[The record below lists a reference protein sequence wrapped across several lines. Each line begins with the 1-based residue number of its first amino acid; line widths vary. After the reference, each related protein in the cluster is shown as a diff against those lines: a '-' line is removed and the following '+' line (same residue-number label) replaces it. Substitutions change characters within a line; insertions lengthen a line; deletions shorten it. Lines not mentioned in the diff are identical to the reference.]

1 MRRLPALALL
11 TSLLLAACGDPGSG
25 TPARSYSVSGAVL
38 LPGAAAMTL
47 GLNAAPASRGTAPSW
62 AAPHVPGEVLV
73 LDGSQAGGAGLS
85 GADARLVGLS
95 VQSLGVGGLQR
106 VSTPAGESDAAFAA
120 RLAARGLSVQPNYLY
135 SALAAIPDDPGY
147 PAASHPGVSVGG
159 VSYIQ
164 DYLPRINAP
173 GGWQALMNAGK
184 QPLGAVT
191 AVLDTGVDTG
201 HPELQGRL
209 LPGFNAVDGSSDVSE
224 VTSGDVGH
232 GTSSAGLIG
241 AATNNARGIAGLVW
255 SGRTL
260 LPIKVFDNSGSASS
274 ANLVKGLD
282 YAAAHGA
289 KVANMSLGIVGT
301 SSDPALS
308 QAIARAA
315 AADVLL
321 VAAAGNT
328 PNDGIYY
335 PASDPNVLAVGA
347 IGGTDPK
354 AAGYNDLAC
363 YSARPKSGQKPIDL
377 VAPGGNAGS
386 GGTGCNVYSDYDTL
400 TLAPRTLTGNRSEN
414 GYALRAGTSEAAPLV
429 SGAAALLRAYRPDLS
444 AAQVSSALVK
454 SARTV
459 SGGKLL
465 DVGAA
470 VTRVSNIASVLRKYT
485 LSVQA
490 FRNGKLIATFPD
502 SGTLTAG
509 QNSVPYTVSGLPAG
523 SVVLKASVSVDGVTS
538 SGQITVQV
546 TDDLSGQDIATK

>member
-25 TPARSYSVSGAVL
+25 TPARSHSVSGNVL
-38 LPGAAAMTL
+38 LPGAAALTL
-47 GLNAAPASRGTAPSW
+47 GLNVPSAPNW

-73 LDGSQAGGAGLS
+73 SSDARPGAVTQAD
-85 GADARLVGLS
+85 ADARFSGLK

-106 VSTPAGESDAAFAA
+106 VSTPAGESDQAFAA
-120 RLAARGLSVQPNYLY
+120 RLAATGLSVQPNYLY
-135 SALAAIPDDPGY
+135 KALDATPNDPGY
-147 PAASHPGVSVGG
+147 PDPNHTGISIGG
-159 VSYIQ
+159 TSYDQ
-164 DYLPRINAP
+164 SYLSRINAL

-209 LPGFNAVDGSSDVSE
+209 LPGYNAVDGSNDVSE
-224 VTSGDVGH
+224 ATGGEVGH
-232 GTSSAGLIG
+232 GTASAGLIG
-241 AATNNARGIAGLVW
+241 AATNNSRGLAALVW

-260 LPIKVFDNSGSASS
+260 LPIKVFENSGTASS
-274 ANLVKGLD
+274 AALAAGLD
-282 YAAAHGA
+282 YAASHGA
-289 KVANMSLGIVGT
+289 KVANMSLGLLGT
-301 SSDPALS
+301 TTDPALS

-321 VAAAGNT
+321 VASAGNT
-328 PNDGIYY
+328 AGDGIYY

-354 AAGYNDLAC
+354 SPGYNDLAC
-363 YSARPKSGQKPIDL
+363 YSARPKSGQKPLDL
-377 VAPGGNAGS
+377 VAPGGNAGT
-386 GGTGCNVYSDYDTL
+386 GTSNCLSYSDYDL
-400 TLAPRTLTGNRSEN
+400 LVLAPRTLSGNRSEG

-429 SGAAALLRAYRPDLS
+429 SGAAALLRAYRPDLL
-444 AAQVSSALVK
+444 AAPVHSALVNR
-454 SARTV
+454 ARTV

-465 DVGAA
+465 AVGAA
-470 VTRVSNIASVLRKYT
+470 VTRVGNVASVLRKYT

-509 QNSVPYTVSGLPAG
+509 QNSVPYTFSGLPAG
-523 SVVLKASVSVDGVTS
+523 SVGLKASRSVNGVTS

-546 TDDLSGQDIATK
+546 TDDLGGQDIATK